1 MLTEKKEH
9 FSDALFSLHL
19 QHFCYIIKKTLE
31 WREFDMLESLRQLYD
46 NIVDFCREQSD
57 AMMIGGAVLVVLII
71 LIAVV
76 RYFLK
81 QDNSKQEADE
91 ALEFDEKQYLDKL
104 LGAEAEKESQEE
116 AQTKTQEEVQTETQI
131 KENLTEKKEYPYKK
145 NIIFPDELIDE
156 ITKASAQNLQEIEIK
171 IQSAELRIRYAGYQD
186 KGEVQEEVKHFDSAA
201 DSADKEKEQD
211 GDAEAVETES
221 SAASEETEEILKQ
234 KIEPAMIAEESIKHI
249 KFGPENFNI
258 DRNGKAYTEEEL
270 EKQIR
275 D

>member
-1 MLTEKKEH
+1 
-9 FSDALFSLHL
+9 
-19 QHFCYIIKKTLE
+19 
-31 WREFDMLESLRQLYD
+31 MLESLRQLYD

-116 AQTKTQEEVQTETQI
+116 VQTKTQEEVQTETQI

>member
-1 MLTEKKEH
+1 
-9 FSDALFSLHL
+9 
-19 QHFCYIIKKTLE
+19 
-31 WREFDMLESLRQLYD
+31 MLESLRQLYD

-91 ALEFDEKQYLDKL
+91 SLEFDEKQYLDKL
-104 LGAEAEKESQEE
+104 LGAEAEKESQEEAQTKTQEE

-171 IQSAELRIRYAGYQD
+171 IQSAELGI
-186 KGEVQEEVKHFDSAA
+186 KT
-201 DSADKEKEQD
+201 KEKFRKR
-211 GDAEAVETES
+211 S
-221 SAASEETEEILKQ
+221 SILTAPQTAQTKKRSKTAMLKLLKLKVLRLQ
-234 KIEPAMIAEESIKHI
+234 KRLKRYLN
-249 KFGPENFNI
+249 K
-258 DRNGKAYTEEEL
+258 K
-270 EKQIR
+270 
-275 D
+275 

>member
-1 MLTEKKEH
+1 
-9 FSDALFSLHL
+9 
-19 QHFCYIIKKTLE
+19 
-31 WREFDMLESLRQLYD
+31 MLESLRQLYD

-104 LGAEAEKESQEE
+104 LGAEAEKEAQEE

>member
-1 MLTEKKEH
+1 
-9 FSDALFSLHL
+9 
-19 QHFCYIIKKTLE
+19 
-31 WREFDMLESLRQLYD
+31 MLESLRQLYD

-91 ALEFDEKQYLDKL
+91 SLEFDEKQYLDKL
-104 LGAEAEKESQEE
+104 LGAEAEKEAQEE

-211 GDAEAVETES
+211 GDAEAVETER

>member
-1 MLTEKKEH
+1 
-9 FSDALFSLHL
+9 
-19 QHFCYIIKKTLE
+19 
-31 WREFDMLESLRQLYD
+31 MLESLRQLYD

-91 ALEFDEKQYLDKL
+91 SLEFDEKQYLDKL

-116 AQTKTQEEVQTETQI
+116 AQTKTQEEAQTETQI

-186 KGEVQEEVKHFDSAA
+186 KGEVQEEVKHFDSAT

>member
-1 MLTEKKEH
+1 
-9 FSDALFSLHL
+9 
-19 QHFCYIIKKTLE
+19 
-31 WREFDMLESLRQLYD
+31 MLESLRQLYD

-116 AQTKTQEEVQTETQI
+116 AQTKTQEEVQTDTQI

>member
-1 MLTEKKEH
+1 M
-9 FSDALFSLHL
+9 
-19 QHFCYIIKKTLE
+19 
-31 WREFDMLESLRQLYD
+31 
-46 NIVDFCREQSD
+46 
-57 AMMIGGAVLVVLII
+57 
-71 LIAVV
+71 
-76 RYFLK
+76 
-81 QDNSKQEADE
+81 
-91 ALEFDEKQYLDKL
+91 
-104 LGAEAEKESQEE
+104 
-116 AQTKTQEEVQTETQI
+116 
-131 KENLTEKKEYPYKK
+131 
-145 NIIFPDELIDE
+145 IFPDELIDE

>member
-1 MLTEKKEH
+1 
-9 FSDALFSLHL
+9 
-19 QHFCYIIKKTLE
+19 
-31 WREFDMLESLRQLYD
+31 MLESLRQLYD

-91 ALEFDEKQYLDKL
+91 SLEFDEKQYLDKL
-104 LGAEAEKESQEE
+104 LGAEAEKEAQEE

-201 DSADKEKEQD
+201 DSADKEKDQD

>member
-1 MLTEKKEH
+1 
-9 FSDALFSLHL
+9 
-19 QHFCYIIKKTLE
+19 
-31 WREFDMLESLRQLYD
+31 MLESLRQLYD

-81 QDNSKQEADE
+81 QDSSKQEADE
-91 ALEFDEKQYLDKL
+91 SLEFDEKQYLDKL
-104 LGAEAEKESQEE
+104 LGAESEKEAQEE
-116 AQTKTQEEVQTETQI
+116 AQTETQEEVQTETQI
-131 KENLTEKKEYPYKK
+131 KENLTEKKEYPCKK

>member
-1 MLTEKKEH
+1 
-9 FSDALFSLHL
+9 
-19 QHFCYIIKKTLE
+19 
-31 WREFDMLESLRQLYD
+31 MLESLRQLYD

-91 ALEFDEKQYLDKL
+91 SLEFDEKQYLDKL
-104 LGAEAEKESQEE
+104 LGAEAEKE
-116 AQTKTQEEVQTETQI
+116 AQEEVQTETQI

>member
-1 MLTEKKEH
+1 
-9 FSDALFSLHL
+9 
-19 QHFCYIIKKTLE
+19 
-31 WREFDMLESLRQLYD
+31 MLESLRQLYD

>member
-1 MLTEKKEH
+1 
-9 FSDALFSLHL
+9 
-19 QHFCYIIKKTLE
+19 
-31 WREFDMLESLRQLYD
+31 MLESLRQLYY